1 MEEEYIEK
9 NPIKYLKDNYDL
21 ENIINHP
28 KIKIMLE
35 KEHEYQFLR
44 NMRKIIEDLNQ
55 KYIDLYSYSG
65 IFEKDKFNN
74 TWERAYDI
82 IYSNLIKQY
91 DINLIY
97 ENAEEVI
104 KILEK

>member
-1 MEEEYIEK
+1 MDDDYSET
-9 NPIKYLKDNYDL
+9 NPIKYLKDNY
-21 ENIINHP
+21 NIETIISHP
-28 KIKIMLE
+28 KIKEILE
-35 KEHEYQFLR
+35 DEHKMQFLI
-44 NMRKIIEDLNQ
+44 NMRRTIEELNQ

-65 IFEKDKFNN
+65 IFERDFFNN

-82 IYSNLIKQY
+82 IYSNIIKSY
-91 DINLIY
+91 NINIIY